1 MPEPGLEIGYAAF
14 EPMTGDDTSSREAP
28 FTLSHHDVTSADGTR
43 IAAHWSAAKDPEGG
57 PVVVLAADL
66 AESVPEVW
74 RPQLAYLSTH
84 RRGLRFVTWEYR
96 GTGASSAPAHGR
108 YDVAA
113 HLEDLCAVLTAA
125 GVAPAWPCIFVATGV
140 GVRLAL
146 ETALVMPERVGGLV
160 LIGGAAG
167 WRYQW
172 LCRAARLASLLA
184 RHGEAK
190 RPHAALVAAATHGV
204 DQLMHYAEMS
214 LLAEAT
220 EPVGTLHAV
229 ARSLGELGTES
240 VVEQARSIEQP
251 ALVLC
256 GEDDPRMPAAVAH
269 QLGRHLN
276 RSRVKIVPRSS
287 SRLAARLPDL
297 VNLEIERFFDEV
309 LDRELVGAPILES

>member
-1 MPEPGLEIGYAAF
+1 
-14 EPMTGDDTSSREAP
+14 MTGDETSTPEAP
-28 FTLSHHDVTSADGTR
+28 FALQRHDVTSADGTA
-43 IAAHWSAAKDPEGG
+43 IAAYWSPAQETATG

-66 AESVPEVW
+66 AESVPDVW
-74 RPQLAYLSTH
+74 RPQLAYLSSH

-125 GVAPAWPCIFVATGV
+125 GVGPERPCIWVATGV

-146 ETALVMPERVGGLV
+146 ETALTMPERVGGLV

-172 LCRAARLASLLA
+172 LCRTAWIASVLAQRGETK
-184 RHGEAK
+184 RH
-190 RPHAALVAAATHGV
+190 RAALVAAATHGV
-204 DQLMHYAEMS
+204 DQLMHFAEMS
-214 LLAEAT
+214 LLDQAAE
-220 EPVGTLHAV
+220 PIGTLQAV
-229 ARSLGELGTES
+229 ARSLGELGTQG
-240 VVEQARSIEQP
+240 VVEQARGIEQP

-256 GEDDPRMPAAVAH
+256 GEGDPRMPAALAH
-269 QLGRHLN
+269 QLGRHLR
-276 RSRVKIVPRSS
+276 RSRVMIVPRSS

-309 LDRELVGAPILES
+309 LDLVSPGAPLLEP